1 MRLKTFGETKGYAKA
16 ATMVETLAVML
27 AEAEANALVHTLT
40 EALAKVNGDR
50 GFDTLDNVEAETPVE
65 TLRFQELG
73 VRLGDVLVADTLET
87 RHETRRDRLCK
98 VQTKTLAFALAKTL
112 AEVKAETL
120 CDTMRNKEPGRWST
134 RWLAR

>member
-1 MRLKTFGETKGYAKA
+1 MRLETFGDTKGYAKA
-16 ATMVETLAVML
+16 ATLVETLAVML
-27 AEAEANALVHTLT
+27 AEAEANALIHTLT

-50 GFDTLDNVEAETPVE
+50 VFDTLDNVEPETPVE

-87 RHETRRDRLCK
+87 RRDILCD

-134 RWLAR
+134 SWLAR

>member
-87 RHETRRDRLCK
+87 RRDILCD

>member
-1 MRLKTFGETKGYAKA
+1 MRLETFGDTKGYAKA
-16 ATMVETLAVML
+16 ATLVETLAVML
-27 AEAEANALVHTLT
+27 AEAEANALIHTLT

-50 GFDTLDNVEAETPVE
+50 VFDTLDNVEPETPVE

-87 RHETRRDRLCK
+87 RRDILCD